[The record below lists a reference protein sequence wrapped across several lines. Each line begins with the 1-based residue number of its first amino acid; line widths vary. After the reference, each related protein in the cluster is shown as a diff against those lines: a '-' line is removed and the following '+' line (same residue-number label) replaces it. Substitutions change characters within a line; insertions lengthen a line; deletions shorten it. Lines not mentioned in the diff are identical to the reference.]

1 MDLVWS
7 HVHCNELSLPIN
19 RATVLMASTL
29 TCHCEGEKFV
39 QQVQR
44 VRKWG
49 VTHCVVSAILFV
61 GWHYSC
67 IDFV

>member
-1 MDLVWS
+1 MGLVWS
-7 HVHCNELSLPIN
+7 HVHCDELSITNN
-19 RATVLMASTL
+19 RATVLTASTL
-29 TCHCEGEKFV
+29 TCHCVGEIFV

-61 GWHYSC
+61 GRHYNC
-67 IDFV
+67 TDFV